1 MGISAVNLQV
11 FVLFAFILIHI
22 KSINKAR
29 EGKEKKRK
37 EKKRMEIR
45 RQLKERKEMIE
56 VRNKKKQNNYQRGKP
71 VVYS

>member
-37 EKKRMEIR
+37 TKTD
-45 RQLKERKEMIE
+45 
-56 VRNKKKQNNYQRGKP
+56 RNKKTAQRKKGNDR
-71 VVYS
+71 S

>member
-37 EKKRMEIR
+37 KTDG
-45 RQLKERKEMIE
+45 
-56 VRNKKKQNNYQRGKP
+56 NKKTAQRKKGNDR
-71 VVYS
+71 S